1 MIVMKS
7 LATMM
12 MSKLSFTEY
21 LMQIAILGTL
31 LKAGITLYW
40 KILKSCPMATQE
52 LLMNLVL
59 YMTLYRDLTAP
70 HMLEVL
76 FKNFHNLSSNR
87 LQLHHNHGV
96 RCMKIHLTHTEVHP
110 THMESCLI
118 HMAVHTSYMTVN
130 TSHMQAHNRHI

>member
-12 MSKLSFTEY
+12 MRKLSFKEY
-21 LMQIAILGTL
+21 LMKISILVTL
-31 LKAGITLYW
+31 LKAGKTLYW

-59 YMTLYRDLTAP
+59 YITLHRDLTAP
-70 HMLEVL
+70 HMLELL
-76 FKNFHNLSSNR
+76 FKNFHNLSCNR

-96 RCMKIHLTHTEVHP
+96 SCMKIHLTHTEVHP
-110 THMESCLI
+110 THMESYFI
-118 HMAVHTSYMTVN
+118 HMEIHTSCMEVHP
-130 TSHMQAHNRHI
+130 SHMEAHNSHI